1 MILNEKVVVTDLKVK
16 VIKKIS
22 LYKMSYYP
30 ETYTYNK
37 NKIKVYLDLSNYA
50 IKSDLKDE
58 IGVNTSKCAK

>member
-1 MILNEKVVVTDLKVK
+1 
-16 VIKKIS
+16 
-22 LYKMSYYP
+22 MSYYP

-58 IGVNTSKCAK
+58 VGVNTSKCAK